1 MPRIEP
7 TAFSARW
14 QQEEVGQVKQVEVD
28 SSPPTAREQGT
39 GLDNAPPRVLTPNRK
54 GGTKGAKEP
63 FTPMQLSS
71 PLGSPVNT
79 AKGVK
84 RTDGY
89 GGLTSSAVKLAA
101 AESLLMRRKLGAAG
115 YETVMAIGKDML
127 SCELCGHM
135 L

>member
-1 MPRIEP
+1 
-7 TAFSARW
+7 
-14 QQEEVGQVKQVEVD
+14 
-28 SSPPTAREQGT
+28 
-39 GLDNAPPRVLTPNRK
+39 
-54 GGTKGAKEP
+54 
-63 FTPMQLSS
+63 MQWSS

-79 AKGVK
+79 AKDVK

-89 GGLTSSAVKLAA
+89 GGLTSSVVKVAA